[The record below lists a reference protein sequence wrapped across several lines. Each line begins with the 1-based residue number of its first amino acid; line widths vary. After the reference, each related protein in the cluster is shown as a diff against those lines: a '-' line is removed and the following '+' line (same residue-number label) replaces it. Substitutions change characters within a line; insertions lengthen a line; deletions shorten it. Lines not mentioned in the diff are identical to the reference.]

1 MASGVTQSTGSATAV
16 GRLGHEPKRPQRARE
31 MRLHSLQSPLEIA
44 VAQCFG
50 NAAMLVKDCRH
61 PLAVMDQ

>member
-16 GRLGHEPKRPQRARE
+16 GRLGCEPKRPQRARE
-31 MRLHSLQSPLEIA
+31 VGLHGLQSPLEIA

-50 NAAMLVKDCRH
+50 NAAMLVKDRRH
-61 PLAVMDQ
+61 PLAVVDQ